1 MIGCRP
7 FALMIFR
14 HYRGLKKIIYFKSM
28 KIFSMPFSAISP
40 PSSFT
45 HQLQI
50 SSAFGILQLN

>member
-14 HYRGLKKIIYFKSM
+14 HYRGLKKNYLFQIYENILNALLCNS
-28 KIFSMPFSAISP
+28 PAIQ
-40 PSSFT
+40 FT